1 MDALILYFCHL
12 YVGFV
17 IVHIHA
23 HSLIPPVVDD
33 DDDDDAVNDDD
44 DDTAMKVQT
53 NFVFSQSFTMSV
65 KIIN

>member
-12 YVGFV
+12 Y
-17 IVHIHA
+17 IVLWLYIFHA
-23 HSLIPPVVDD
+23 RSLIPPVVDD
-33 DDDDDAVNDDD
+33 DDDDAVNNDA